1 MARSAHL
8 SDDRL
13 VEVCV
18 ARFATPA
25 EEAHLA
31 DCDTCTGRR
40 SRLEQLFNDMFDAAV
55 VEADAAF
62 PQERLATQHARI
74 LQRIELHGRPARVLT
89 FPASALPE
97 LRSLRARPAARWI
110 AGAAAAGLAIGL
122 LLGHLAHDVPT
133 FGGPPRP
140 GISGTAASRP
150 ANPATLRAVNTSAN
164 DEEFLGEIENA
175 VSGPR
180 LIALRPLNDL
190 TPQ

>member
-18 ARFATPA
+18 DRVTTDA

-31 DCDTCTGRR
+31 VCEACTGRR
-40 SRLEQLFNDMFDAAV
+40 SRLEHLFRDMFNAAA

-62 PQERLATQHARI
+62 SQDRLATQHARI
-74 LQRIELHGRPARVLT
+74 LQRIELLGRPARVLA
-89 FPASALPE
+89 FPASDLPE
-97 LRSLRARPAARWI
+97 LRSLRARPASRWI
-110 AGAAAAGLAIGL
+110 AGAAAAGLAMGL
-122 LLGHLAHDVPT
+122 LLGHLAHDLPT
-133 FGGPPRP
+133 FGRP
-140 GISGTAASRP
+140 SRSTAGTIASRP
-150 ANPATLRAVNTSAN
+150 TIQPTLRAVNTSAN

-175 VSGPR
+175 LSGPR